1 MTTTNQT
8 QSECRHHNIRQ
19 CAEYKV
25 YGCRL
30 KIDGFCPDY
39 QPKEKKEKGL
49 KRKTSNSKPC

>member
-1 MTTTNQT
+1 MTMTPTEQT
-8 QSECRHHNIRQ
+8 PSECKHHSVKQ

-39 QPKEKKEKGL
+39 QPKEKKDNEN
-49 KRKTSNSKPC
+49 SNN